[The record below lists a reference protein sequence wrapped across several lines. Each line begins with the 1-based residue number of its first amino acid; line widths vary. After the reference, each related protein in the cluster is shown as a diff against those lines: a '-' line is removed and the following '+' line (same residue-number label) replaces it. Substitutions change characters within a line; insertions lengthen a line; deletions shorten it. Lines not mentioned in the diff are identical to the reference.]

1 MSSEKDVPVIIIG
14 GGIVGLSASN
24 FLAHHG
30 IHSMVVERH
39 KGTSIHPRARSVN
52 ARTMELYRRLGI
64 EQLVHDAGAS
74 ISPSKGIYGGASL
87 KEVIEPK
94 SRSAGPRSMPWIGV
108 LAPLSPVTGT
118 FVTQDMI
125 EPVLLDAAK
134 GRGVDVR
141 FDTECIDIEQ
151 DDNSVSVVLKDRVT
165 GVNSTVRGRYLIAA
179 DGAESPIRTRL
190 KVPTTGRG
198 TMGHLLNILFH
209 ADLKPLVEGREF
221 SLCRIERPEVRGLMT
236 SINNDDRWVFHL
248 LYDPSKGEQPSDFP
262 PEKCKELLR
271 LALGIPDIEI
281 EVKSI
286 LPWKPSVRIAEQL
299 QHGHIFLAGDAAHQ
313 MPPWGG
319 QGANTGIADVHN
331 LAWKLA
337 AVLQRHANESL
348 LETYDVERIPVGKAA
363 AEFSASNAD
372 EDGIISAKGPFGL
385 LLVIAKG
392 FRLLSG
398 HGIYYASRAICA
410 EDTSPLGGLTWRPW
424 TWPSLMLAIDGRPGT
439 RVPHLWVEHLGK
451 RVSTLDLCGKTFV
464 LFAGA
469 DGISWVEAAKKVS
482 LAMGVDIA
490 AYRAG
495 PDGCD
500 LVSPKGSLE
509 SVAGI
514 SSRGAILVRPD
525 DFVAWRQRRQVSD
538 HEAELTKAIRQA
550 LCLS

>member
-1 MSSEKDVPVIIIG
+1 MSSEPEVPVIIIG

-52 ARTMELYRRLGI
+52 ARTMELYRQLGI
-64 EQLVHDAGAS
+64 EELVHEAGAS
-74 ISPSKGIYGGASL
+74 LSPSKGIYKGASL
-87 KEVIEPK
+87 KEVIEPL
-94 SRSAGPRSMPWIGV
+94 SRSGALRSIPWTGF
-108 LAPLSPVTGT
+108 LAPLSPVNGT

-125 EPVLLDAAK
+125 EPVLLKVAK
-134 GRGVDVR
+134 ERGVDVR
-141 FDTECIDIEQ
+141 FNTESIDIEQ
-151 DDNSVSVVLKDRVT
+151 DDNSVTVVLKNRET
-165 GVNSTVRGRYLIAA
+165 GHNATIRGRYLIAA

-190 KVPTTGRG
+190 KVPTSGRG

-209 ADLKPLVEGREF
+209 ADLKSLVQGREF
-221 SLCRIERPEVRGLMT
+221 SLCKIERPEVTGLFT

-262 PEKCKELLR
+262 PERCKELLR

-281 EVKSI
+281 DIKSI

-299 QHGHIFLAGDAAHQ
+299 QHGRIFLAGDAAHQ

-319 QGANTGIADVHN
+319 QGANSGIADVHN

-337 AVLQRHANESL
+337 AVLQGHASKSL
-348 LETYDVERIPVGKAA
+348 LETYDVERIPVGRAA

-372 EDGIISAKGPFGL
+372 ENGIIAAKGPL
-385 LLVIAKG
+385 TLALVLARG

-398 HGIYYASRAICA
+398 HGAFYASKAICA
-410 EDTSPLGGLTWRPW
+410 ENTSPLGGWTWRPW
-424 TWPSLMLAIDGRPGT
+424 TMPSLMLAIDGRPGS
-439 RVPHLWVEHLGK
+439 RVPHLWVEHRGK

-469 DGISWVEAAKKVS
+469 DGMSWVEAAKKAS
-482 LAMGVDIA
+482 SAMNVDLA
-490 AYRAG
+490 AYRAA
-495 PDGCD
+495 PDGD
-500 LVSPKGSLE
+500 VVSPKGRLE
-509 SVAGI
+509 SAAGI

-538 HEAELTKAIRQA
+538 PQAELTRAMRQA